1 MAVRDPAHRKLTYD
15 DYVLIPE
22 DGLRHEILDGEHCVT
37 PAPTPLHQ
45 LASGNLYGLLWSFVR
60 VNRLGRVLSAP
71 LDVLFSPHDVAQPDI
86 VFISNERRE
95 RIENKF
101 IAGAPD
107 LVVEVL
113 SPSTRRIDE
122 LVKRSIYER
131 FGALEY
137 WLVDPGAQTVQVF
150 RRTPLGFGPAEVR
163 AAEAGESLTTALL
176 PGLVIQVSE
185 IFE

>member
-1 MAVRDPAHRKLTYD
+1 MAVRDPTRRKLTYD

-37 PAPTPLHQ
+37 PAPTPRHQ
-45 LASGNLYGLLWSFVR
+45 LASGNLYGILWSFVR
-60 VNRLGRVLSAP
+60 EHRLGRVLAAP

-86 VFISNERRE
+86 VFISNERGGSIGE
-95 RIENKF
+95 KLIS
-101 IAGAPD
+101 GAPD

-137 WLVDPGAQTVQVF
+137 WLLDPAGETVQVF
-150 RRTPLGFGPAEVR
+150 RRTTVGSGFSEIRG
-163 AAEAGESLTTALL
+163 AEAGDSLTTPLL
-176 PGLVIQVSE
+176 PGLVIQVGE

>member
-1 MAVRDPAHRKLTYD
+1 MSWERKLTYD

-22 DGLRHEILDGEHCVT
+22 DGLRHEILDGEHYVT
-37 PAPTPLHQ
+37 PAPTPGHQ
-45 LASGNLYGLLWSFVR
+45 IASGNLCGILWHFVR
-60 VNRLGRVLSAP
+60 EHRLGRVLTAP

-86 VFISNERRE
+86 VFISKERRE
-95 RIENKF
+95 RIEEKF
-101 IAGAPD
+101 ISGAPD

-122 LVKRSIYER
+122 LIKRSIYER

-137 WLVDPGAQTVQVF
+137 WMVDPGRQTVQVF

-163 AAEAGESLTTALL
+163 SAEAEESLTTPLL